1 MSPAQPDGQPW
12 DPHGLLLPQLAEA
25 SVNRPLSIYVHVPFC
40 QVRCGYCDF
49 NTYTVG
55 FGPGAQV
62 GDYAPSVLA
71 EASLAARVMA
81 DSGLPE
87 REAQTVFFGG
97 GTPTML
103 DTAELAEILTG
114 LRERIGIAPG
124 AEVTLEANPDTV
136 TREGLAQLAD
146 AGFTRVS
153 FGMQSAVPAILTT
166 LDRTHTPER
175 VPLVVQWAKETGL
188 STSVDLI
195 YGTPGESLADWETS
209 LRAALSYETDHISAY
224 ALVVEEGT
232 KMGAQVA
239 RGELPTPDPDDEAA
253 KYELADALLGE
264 AGYAWYEISNFAR
277 ATDADA
283 ASGRPSTFY
292 AHASAHNLAYWRDWD
307 WWGLGP
313 GAHSHVGRM
322 RWWNVKNPAAYA
334 ARLRD
339 GRSPAYAG
347 EVLDED
353 TRELERVMLGVR
365 TSEGIELAGLPGTRQ
380 VDEAGA
386 LLDPGAASGG
396 RVAALIADGLIDG
409 AAALRGRAILTLRG
423 RLLADYVTRELMG
436 Y

>member
-1 MSPAQPDGQPW
+1 MSPAQPDGQRW
-12 DPHGLLLPQLAEA
+12 ADDGALDPGLVEAEA
-25 SVNRPLSIYVHVPFC
+25 RRPLSLYVHVPFC
-40 QVRCGYCDF
+40 RVRCGYCDF

-81 DSGLPE
+81 DSGLSE

-103 DTAELAEILTG
+103 DTVELAEILTG

-124 AEVTLEANPDTV
+124 AEVTLEANPDTL

-253 KYELADALLGE
+253 KYELADALLSE

-277 ATDADA
+277 ATDDDL

-334 ARLRD
+334 ARLCD

-347 EVLDED
+347 EILDED

-380 VDEAGA
+380 ADEAGA
-386 LLDPGAASGG
+386 ALGAGSVSGG